1 MHDAPP
7 VAPPVAP
14 RLSRERLRRIL
25 DGEDER
31 LGRPVG
37 LVIQALIIS
46 SVLTISLETLPNM
59 PDWALRAFRIEEMI
73 VVTIF
78 LAEYLARIYAA
89 ENRLRY
95 IFSFWG
101 IIDFVAIAP
110 SLLATGLDARHARAL
125 RLIKLVR
132 LLKLAR
138 YGGAMDRLDA
148 AFRMIRPELGVFL
161 VIASIVLYLC
171 AAGIYLFEHEAQP
184 EKFES
189 IPHSL
194 WWAVAT
200 LTTVGYGDV
209 YPITAGGR
217 IFTGLVLIVGLGV
230 IAVPVGLISAALSTG
245 RKEAHGSS
253 EHGAPPEPLAREQL
267 PRQELREASLSGRPA
282 GTVGGSA
289 DAPGTSSRT
298 AGPSGEQA

>member
-1 MHDAPP
+1 MPETSAAAPP
-7 VAPPVAP
+7 LR
-14 RLSRERLRRIL
+14 RLRLRRIL

-37 LVIQALIIS
+37 FAIQALIIS

-59 PDWALRAFRIEEMI
+59 PAWALRAFGIEELI
-73 VVTIF
+73 VVAIF

-95 IFSFWG
+95 VFSFWG
-101 IIDFVAIAP
+101 IIDFIAIAP
-110 SLLATGLDARHARAL
+110 SLFATGFDARHARAL
-125 RLIKLVR
+125 RLLRLVR

-138 YGGAMDRLDA
+138 YGGAMDRLEA

-161 VIASIVLYLC
+161 MIASIVLYLC
-171 AAGIYLFEHEAQP
+171 AAGIYVFEHEAQP
-184 EKFES
+184 DKFQS

-209 YPITAGGR
+209 VPITGIGRVVAGG
-217 IFTGLVLIVGLGV
+217 
-230 IAVPVGLISAALSTG
+230 IAVLGIGTFAVPAGILAATF
-245 RKEAHGSS
+245 EQA
-253 EHGAPPEPLAREQL
+253 ARERVAAEARC
-267 PRQELREASLSGRPA
+267 PHCGELIATPVTDSR
-282 GTVGGSA
+282 TSA
-289 DAPGTSSRT
+289 DTSSSS
-298 AGPSGEQA
+298 A

>member
-1 MHDAPP
+1 
-7 VAPPVAP
+7 VV
-14 RLSRERLRRIL
+14 LTLQ
-25 DGEDER
+25 
-31 LGRPVG
+31 G
-37 LVIQALIIS
+37 LIVV
-46 SVLTISLETLPNM
+46 SVLSIGIETLPAL
-59 PDWALRAFRIEEMI
+59 PAWAKDTLAIGEVAI
-73 VVTIF
+73 VAIF
-78 LAEYLARIYAA
+78 TAEYVLRILVTP
-89 ENRLRY
+89 RPLGY

-267 PRQELREASLSGRPA
+267 PREELREASLSGRPA

-289 DAPGTSSRT
+289 DAPGASSRT